1 MFFLAPNI
9 PWHHIS
15 GLNVSIGFLNELFV
29 QLVEG
34 ETQVKVIKSFFL
46 LVSEMLASYN
56 WDVSWFHVKSLNP
69 LPTHFV

>member
-1 MFFLAPNI
+1 MMFFLAPNI

-34 ETQVKVIKSFFL
+34 KTQVKVIKSF
-46 LVSEMLASYN
+46 SY
-56 WDVSWFHVKSLNP
+56 
-69 LPTHFV
+69 